1 MLGGIADSVDV
12 NLSKPR
18 EMLVDGASGVLQSV
32 GSRRVRHTLAT
43 GQEQDPLQSLE

>member
-18 EMLVDGASGVLQSV
+18 EMLMDRAPGVLQSV
-32 GSRRVRHTLAT
+32 GS
-43 GQEQDPLQSLE
+43 